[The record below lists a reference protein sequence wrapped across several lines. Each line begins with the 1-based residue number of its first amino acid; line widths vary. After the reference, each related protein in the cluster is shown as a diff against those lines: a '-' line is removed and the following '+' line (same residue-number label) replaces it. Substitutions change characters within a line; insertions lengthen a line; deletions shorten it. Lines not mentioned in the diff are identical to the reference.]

1 MKNKDI
7 YREIG
12 NVDEKYIREA
22 DPTAPRAGVKRRKMT
37 ILAACISVF
46 AVFLSLWLFMP
57 FSGELEDLSKY
68 SNSEYYGL
76 MLKVQELACR
86 PANYR
91 YANNFEKYVLRAGK
105 FLYFAATENGV
116 ADDAAPNAAGSLTA
130 DKYEEVTDNQYEG
143 VIEGDLFKRSD
154 KNIFYLDPYN
164 LILYSYSIEG
174 ECKLDEYAL
183 RGVIGEKVSYSY
195 ESEIFLSPDCTK
207 VTVLLPGYNQTLAVM
222 LDVTNAAD
230 IKSAGVVEISGSV
243 ITSRMKDGKLLL
255 VTGMP
260 IYNEP
265 DFSDESEFLPQI
277 TKNGE
282 CESLAAPDI
291 LYNEDCTRAYYTVVV
306 MLDAESLDVLGSLA
320 VLDNAWVVSVSE
332 NNIFLGCNYYGY
344 YEEPGDY
351 DNEIITK
358 NVNQTNIYTISYSSG
373 TLENKGVVRVDG
385 FLNDQYSLDEKDG
398 VLRVVTE
405 TFSRT
410 GKRYHM
416 VDDYNYTSIETYRSA
431 DLYCIDLATYEIV
444 GKVVGFA
451 PEGEQV
457 ASVRFDG
464 DSAYVCTAVV
474 VSFTDPVFFFDL
486 SDMSN
491 ITYTDTGIIEGFST
505 SLIELEGGYLL
516 GIGYG
521 NTRDHLK
528 LEVYE
533 EKNGMVVSVCT
544 YELHGVEFSED
555 YKSYYINRKDN
566 LFGLMTSRSTASDY
580 ILLHWNG
587 GAIVPAANVRFD
599 RVSDEGV
606 TRATIVDGKLFVF
619 ASEGQFKVVDLATR
633 E

>member
-1 MKNKDI
+1 MKNKDL

-22 DPTAPRAGVKRRKMT
+22 DPTAPRGGVKRRKLT

-46 AVFLSLWLFMP
+46 AVFLSLWLFLP

-76 MLKVQELACR
+76 MLKVQELACL

-91 YANNFEKYVLRAGK
+91 YANNFEKYVLSIG
-105 FLYFAATENGV
+105 LNFAATEG
-116 ADDAAPNAAGSLTA
+116 DAAPNSEGMLA
-130 DKYEEVTDNQYEG
+130 DKYEEVTDNQYDG

-174 ECKLDEYAL
+174 ECKLDEFDV
-183 RGVIGEKVSYSY
+183 REVMVEHWGGSWK
-195 ESEIFLSPDCTK
+195 SEMYLSPDCTK
-207 VTVLLPGYNQTLAVM
+207 LTVIIPGYNRTVAVM
-222 LDVTNAAD
+222 LDVTDAAD
-230 IKSAGVVEISGSV
+230 IKSAEIVEISGNV

-255 VTGMP
+255 ITGMP
-260 IYNEP
+260 IYNNP
-265 DFSDESEFLPQI
+265 DFSDESSFLPQI

-291 LYNEDCTRAYYTVVV
+291 LYNDDCTNAYYTVVA
-306 MLDAESLDVLGSLA
+306 MLDSESLDVLGSLA

-373 TLENKGVVRVDG
+373 VLENKGVVRVDG

-405 TFSRT
+405 TNTRT
-410 GKRYHM
+410 GKRYHS
-416 VDDYNYTSIETYRSA
+416 VDNDVYNYTSVEFYRSA
-431 DLYCIDLATYEIV
+431 DLYCIDLSTFEIV
-444 GKVVGFA
+444 GSVIGFA

-474 VSFTDPVFFFDL
+474 VSFSDPVFFFDL

-491 ITYTDTGIIEGFST
+491 ITYSDTGVIEGFST

-521 NTRDHLK
+521 NSRDTLK
-528 LEVYE
+528 FEIYE
-533 EKNGMVVSVCT
+533 EKNGMVVSVCD
-544 YELHGVEFSED
+544 YELRGVAFSED

-566 LFGLMTSRSTASDY
+566 LFGLMTSTTYASDY
-580 ILLHWNG
+580 ILVHFNG
-587 GAIVPAANVRFD
+587 GALVPAANVKMAHVISED
-599 RVSDEGV
+599 W
-606 TRATIVDGKLFVF
+606 TRATMIDGTLFIF
-619 ASEGQFKVVDLATR
+619 AEGEFKSVKIN
-633 E
+633 

>member
-46 AVFLSLWLFMP
+46 AVFLSLWLFLP

-105 FLYFAATENGV
+105 FLYFGATENSGAAFAP
-116 ADDAAPNAAGSLTA
+116 ADPGAIA
-130 DKYEEVTDNQYEG
+130 DQYEEVTDNQYDG

-154 KNIFYLDPYN
+154 KNVFYLDPYN

-174 ECKLDEYAL
+174 ECKLDEFNV
-183 RGVIGEKVSYSY
+183 REVIDKYSGASW

-207 VTVLLPGYNQTLAVM
+207 VTVLIPAYNKTIAVM
-222 LDVTNAAD
+222 LDVTDASD
-230 IKSAGVVEISGSV
+230 IKEAEVVEVSGSV
-243 ITSRMKDGKLLL
+243 ISSRMKDGKLLL

-260 IYNEP
+260 IYNDP
-265 DFSDESEFLPQI
+265 DFSDESAFLPQI

-291 LYNEDCTRAYYTVVV
+291 LYNDDCTNAYYTVAV
-306 MLDAESLDVLGSLA
+306 MLDSESLDVLGSLA

-344 YEEPGDY
+344 SEEPGEY

-358 NVNQTNIYTISYSSG
+358 NINQTNIYTISYSSG
-373 TLENKGVVRVDG
+373 TLENKGMVRVDG

-405 TFSRT
+405 TWSRT
-410 GKRYHM
+410 GKRYHT
-416 VDDYNYTSIETYRSA
+416 VDKDVYNFTSIENYRSA
-431 DLYCIDLATYEIV
+431 DLYCIDLATNEIV
-444 GKVVGFA
+444 GSVIGFA

-464 DSAYVCTAVV
+464 DKAYVCTAVV

-491 ITYTDTGIIEGFST
+491 ITYTDTGVIEGFST

-544 YELHGVEFSED
+544 YELSGVEFSED

-566 LFGLMTSRSTASDY
+566 LFGLMTSRADVGDY
-580 ILLHWNG
+580 VLLHFNG
-587 GAIVPAANVRFD
+587 GAIVPVANVRFD

-606 TRATIVDGKLFVF
+606 TRATMIDGKLYIF
-619 ASEGQFKVVDLATR
+619 AGDNFKTFNL
-633 E
+633 EQ

>member
-22 DPTAPRAGVKRRKMT
+22 DPTAPRTSVKHRKIT

-46 AVFLSLWLFMP
+46 AVFLSLWLFLP
-57 FSGELEDLSKY
+57 FSGELEDLSQY
-68 SNSEYYGL
+68 ANSEYYGL
-76 MLKVQELACR
+76 MLKVQQLACR

-91 YANNFEKYVLRAGK
+91 YKNNYEKYIGSIGVM
-105 FLYFAATENGV
+105 FDAAEGT
-116 ADDAAPNAAGSLTA
+116 AAPNSAGPLA
-130 DKYEEVTDNQYEG
+130 DSYEEVTDNQYDG

-164 LILYSYSIEG
+164 MILYSYSIEG
-174 ECKLDEYAL
+174 ECRLDEYDVRDSLGTYA
-183 RGVIGEKVSYSY
+183 GGGYQ
-195 ESEIFLSPDCTK
+195 SEMFLSPDCTK
-207 VTVLLPGYNQTLAVM
+207 LTVIVPGYNETVAVM
-222 LDVTNAAD
+222 LDVTDAAD
-230 IKSAGVVEISGSV
+230 IKEAEVVEISGAA
-243 ITSRMKDGKLLL
+243 ITSRMRDGKLLL

-260 IYNEP
+260 INNNP
-265 DFSDESEFLPQI
+265 DFSDEGAFLPQI
-277 TKNGE
+277 TVDGN

-291 LYNEDCTRAYYTVVV
+291 LYNDDCTNAYYTVVI
-306 MLDAESLDVLGSLA
+306 MLDSESLEVLGSLA

-332 NNIFLGCNYYGY
+332 NNVFLGCNFYGY
-344 YEEPGDY
+344 SEEAGSNE
-351 DNEIITK
+351 NEIITK
-358 NVNQTNIYTISYSSG
+358 NINQTNIYTISYSSG
-373 TLENKGVVRVDG
+373 VLENKGMVRIDG

-405 TFSRT
+405 TNYRKGT
-410 GKRYHM
+410 RYHN
-416 VDDYNYTSIETYRSA
+416 VDRDVYNYTQVENHRSA
-431 DLYCIDLATYEIV
+431 DLYCIDLSTYEIV
-444 GKVVGFA
+444 GSVIGFA

-474 VSFTDPVFFFDL
+474 VSFSDPVFFFDL

-528 LEVYE
+528 LEIYE
-533 EKNGMVVSVCT
+533 EQNGMVVSVCT
-544 YELHGVEFSED
+544 YELSGVEFSED
-555 YKSYYINRKDN
+555 YKSYYINRNEN
-566 LFGLMTSRSTASDY
+566 LFGLMTSRADVGDY
-580 ILLHWNG
+580 ILLRFNG
-587 GAIVPAANVRFD
+587 GAIVPVANVRFD
-599 RVSDEGV
+599 RVSDEAW
-606 TRATIVDGKLFVF
+606 TRATMIDGKLFVF
-619 ASEGQFKVVDLATR
+619 ASEGQFKVI
-633 E
+633 EMK

>member
-22 DPTAPRAGVKRRKMT
+22 DPTAPRSGVKRRKLT
-37 ILAACISVF
+37 VLAACISVF
-46 AVFLSLWLFMP
+46 AVFLSLWLFLP

-91 YANNFEKYVLRAGK
+91 YSNNFDKYVMSIGRM
-105 FLYFAATENGV
+105 FSATLE
-116 ADDAAPNAAGSLTA
+116 DAAPNSSVNMDAVL
-130 DKYEEVTDNQYEG
+130 YEEVTDNQYDG

-174 ECKLDEYAL
+174 ECKLDEFNV
-183 RGVIGEKVSYSY
+183 REVIGKYEGASW
-195 ESEIFLSPDCTK
+195 ESEIFLSSDCTK
-207 VTVLLPGYNQTLAVM
+207 VTVLIPAYNKTIAVM
-222 LDVTNAAD
+222 LDVTDAAY
-230 IKSAGVVEISGSV
+230 IKEAEVVEISGSV
-243 ITSRMKDGKLLL
+243 ITSRMKDGKILL

-291 LYNEDCTRAYYTVVV
+291 LYNEDCTNAYYTVAV

-320 VLDNAWVVSVSE
+320 VLDNAWIVSVSE
-332 NNIFLGCNYYGY
+332 NNIFLGCNFYGY
-344 YEEPGDY
+344 TEEPGEN

-358 NVNQTNIYTISYSSG
+358 NINQTNIYTISYSSG

-405 TFSRT
+405 THERI
-410 GKRYHM
+410 GKRYLT
-416 VDDYNYTSIETYRSA
+416 VDEEVYSYVQVERYNSA
-431 DLYCIDLATYEIV
+431 DLYCIDLSTLKIIGSV
-444 GKVVGFA
+444 IGFA

-486 SDMSN
+486 SDISN
-491 ITYTDTGIIEGFST
+491 ITYTDTGVIEGFST

-528 LEVYE
+528 LEIYE

-544 YELHGVEFSED
+544 YELRGVEFSED

-566 LFGLMTSRSTASDY
+566 LFGLMTSKADVGDY
-580 ILLHWNG
+580 ILVHFNG
-587 GAIVPAANVRFD
+587 GAMVPVANVRFD

-619 ASEGQFKVVDLATR
+619 ASEGQFKAIKL
-633 E
+633 EQ

>member
-22 DPTAPRAGVKRRKMT
+22 DPTAPRSGVKRRKLT
-37 ILAACISVF
+37 VLAACISIF
-46 AVFLSLWLFMP
+46 AVFLSLWLFLP

-86 PANYR
+86 PANHQ

-105 FLYFAATENGV
+105 FLYFAATEN
-116 ADDAAPNAAGSLTA
+116 DAAPGDSGSLA
-130 DKYEEVTDNQYEG
+130 DKYEEVTDNQYDG

-174 ECKLDEYAL
+174 ECKLDEYDVRDSLATYAGNGL
-183 RGVIGEKVSYSY
+183 Q
-195 ESEIFLSPDCTK
+195 SEMFLSPDCTK
-207 VTVLLPGYNQTLAVM
+207 LTVIIPGYNKTIAVM

-230 IKSAGVVEISGSV
+230 IKEAEIVEISGNV
-243 ITSRMKDGKLLL
+243 IASRMKDGNLLL

-291 LYNEDCTRAYYTVVV
+291 LYNDDCTNAYYTVAV

-344 YEEPGDY
+344 YEEPGEN
-351 DNEIITK
+351 DNEIIAK
-358 NVNQTNIYTISYSSG
+358 SINQTNIYTISYSSG
-373 TLENKGVVRVDG
+373 VLENKGMVRVDG

-405 TFSRT
+405 TWTRT
-410 GKRYHM
+410 GKRYHT
-416 VDDYNYTSIETYRSA
+416 VDNYNYTSIENYRSA
-431 DLYCIDLATYEIV
+431 DLYCIDLESYGIIGSV
-444 GKVVGFA
+444 IGFA

-491 ITYTDTGIIEGFST
+491 ITYTDTGVIEGFST

-528 LEVYE
+528 LEIYE

-544 YELHGVEFSED
+544 YELRGVEFSED

-566 LFGLMTSRSTASDY
+566 LFGLMTSRSDVGDY
-580 ILLHWNG
+580 ILVHFNG
-587 GAIVPAANVRFD
+587 GAIVPAANVKFD
-599 RVSDEGV
+599 RVSDEGW

-619 ASEGQFKVVDLATR
+619 ASEGQFKAVKL
-633 E
+633 EQ

>member
-22 DPTAPRAGVKRRKMT
+22 DPTASREGVKRRKFT
-37 ILAACISVF
+37 VIAACITVF
-46 AVFLSLWLFMP
+46 AVFLSLWLFLP

-68 SNSEYYGL
+68 SDSEYYGL

-105 FLYFAATENGV
+105 FLYFAATEDG
-116 ADDAAPNAAGSLTA
+116 AAVPNASGDIA
-130 DKYEEVTDNQYEG
+130 DKYEEVTDNQYDG
-143 VIEGDLFKRSD
+143 VVEGDLFKRSD
-154 KNIFYLDPYN
+154 KNIFYLDPRE
-164 LILYSYSIEG
+164 LILHSYSIEG
-174 ECKLDEYAL
+174 ERELDEFDL
-183 RGVIGEKVSYSY
+183 REVIGKNAGNGFQ
-195 ESEIFLSPDCTK
+195 SEIFLSPDCAK
-207 VTVLLPGYNQTLAVM
+207 LTVIIPGYNQTIAVM

-230 IKSAGVVEISGSV
+230 IKSADVVEISGSV

-260 IYNEP
+260 IYNNP
-265 DFSDESEFLPQI
+265 DFSDESAFLPQI

-291 LYNEDCTRAYYTVVV
+291 LYNDDCTNAYYTVAV

-332 NNIFLGCNYYGY
+332 DNIFLGCNYYGY
-344 YEEPGDY
+344 FEKPGDY
-351 DNEIITK
+351 DNEIIIK
-358 NVNQTNIYTISYSSG
+358 NINQTNIYTISYSSG
-373 TLENKGVVRVDG
+373 VLENKGSVRIDG

-405 TFSRT
+405 TNTRT
-410 GKRYHM
+410 GKRYRR
-416 VDDYNYTSIETYRSA
+416 VDNEVYSYSSIETHRSA
-431 DLYCIDLATYEIV
+431 DLYCIDLETYEIV

-464 DSAYVCTAVV
+464 DKAYVCTAVV

-491 ITYTDTGIIEGFST
+491 ITYTDTGVIEGFST

-516 GIGYG
+516 GIGYSDAR
-521 NTRDHLK
+521 TTLK
-528 LEVYE
+528 FEIYE
-533 EKNGMVVSVCT
+533 EKNGMVVSVCD
-544 YELHGVEFSED
+544 YELRGVEFSED

-566 LFGLMTSRSTASDY
+566 LFGLMTSTNYESEY
-580 ILLHWNG
+580 ILVHFNG
-587 GAIVPAANVRFD
+587 GAIVPAANVRFE
-599 RVSDEGV
+599 RVISTDWA
-606 TRATIVDGKLFVF
+606 RATMIDGKLYVF
-619 ASEGQFKVVDLATR
+619 AEGQFEVVAIS
-633 E
+633 